1 VVLVFRDCSVIDGF
15 VTRHI
20 SFLQIS
26 HTNPSPLL
34 LRPTVCAAPVL
45 SACVSEPVLS
55 TDDIWYVQFIF
66 KIVLLGDS
74 GVGKSNLVF
83 RFTKNEF
90 NKDSKSTI
98 GVEFATKTVQIED
111 NKLVKAQIWDTAG
124 QERYRSIASSYYRG
138 AVGALL
144 VYDVTDR
151 NSFNHVPMWLKEV
164 EENAEKDCLIML
176 VGNKMDLNDQR
187 TVFVR
192 DGRSFARKNGLAF
205 IETSALDAT
214 GVDTAF
220 QRILQEIYKV
230 QTKKQLKSVNAKADG
245 GGGGA
250 QALGRGAASQ
260 PARGQAI
267 TLTAQP
273 EPQQMQQA
281 KGGCCAGG

>member
-1 VVLVFRDCSVIDGF
+1 MDRDKSF
-15 VTRHI
+15 VKNDKGRPVPLI
-20 SFLQIS
+20 LSFVMFS
-26 HTNPSPLL
+26 S
-34 LRPTVCAAPVL
+34 L
-45 SACVSEPVLS
+45 SK
-55 TDDIWYVQFIF
+55 FIF

-176 VGNKMDLNDQR
+176 VGNMVLPSSKHR
-187 TVFVR
+187 H
-192 DGRSFARKNGLAF
+192 
-205 IETSALDAT
+205 
-214 GVDTAF
+214 
-220 QRILQEIYKV
+220 
-230 QTKKQLKSVNAKADG
+230 
-245 GGGGA
+245 
-250 QALGRGAASQ
+250 
-260 PARGQAI
+260 
-267 TLTAQP
+267 
-273 EPQQMQQA
+273 
-281 KGGCCAGG
+281 

>member
-1 VVLVFRDCSVIDGF
+1 MTILLPCTTCFKVRAFLDEISLNGYDAGCSFDL
-15 VTRHI
+15 T
-20 SFLQIS
+20 SPS
-26 HTNPSPLL
+26 HTCSPL
-34 LRPTVCAAPVL
+34 
-45 SACVSEPVLS
+45 
-55 TDDIWYVQFIF
+55 QFIF

-176 VGNKMDLNDQR
+176 VGNKTDLNDQR

-220 QRILQEIYKV
+220 QRILQEIYKT
-230 QTKKQLKSVNAKADG
+230 QTKKQLKNVNRVIEGQVGASDG
-245 GGGGA
+245 F
-250 QALGRGAASQ
+250 QAGRGQTIS
-260 PARGQAI
+260 
-267 TLTAQP
+267 LHHMP
-273 EPQQMQQA
+273 EPEQVQQQ
-281 KGGCCAGG
+281 KPGGCC

>member
-1 VVLVFRDCSVIDGF
+1 MACLFSSLLLVCLIESVIILSVFRLFDGSPP
-15 VTRHI
+15 
-20 SFLQIS
+20 SF
-26 HTNPSPLL
+26 
-34 LRPTVCAAPVL
+34 
-45 SACVSEPVLS
+45 
-55 TDDIWYVQFIF
+55 QFIF

-98 GVEFATKTVQIED
+98 GVEFATKTVQIGD

-151 NSFNHVPMWLKEV
+151 NSFNHIPMWLKEV
-164 EENAEKDCLIML
+164 EDNAEKDCLIML
-176 VGNKMDLNDQR
+176 VGNKMDLTEQR

-205 IETSALDAT
+205 IETSAKDAT

-220 QRILQEIYKV
+220 QRILQEIYKT
-230 QTKKQLKSVNAKADG
+230 QTKKQLKGVN
-245 GGGGA
+245 GGA
-250 QALGRGAASQ
+250 SRVPGSGQ
-260 PARGQAI
+260 PIARGHAI
-267 TLTAQP
+267 SLHQDHPQSA
-273 EPQQMQQA
+273 PQQVQA

>member
-1 VVLVFRDCSVIDGF
+1 MDNESYD
-15 VTRHI
+15 
-20 SFLQIS
+20 
-26 HTNPSPLL
+26 
-34 LRPTVCAAPVL
+34 
-45 SACVSEPVLS
+45 
-55 TDDIWYVQFIF
+55 FIF

-220 QRILQEIYKV
+220 QRILQEIYKT
-230 QTKKQLKSVNAKADG
+230 QTKKQLKSAGKGDG
-245 GGGGA
+245 PGIGAPAGGT
-250 QALGRGAASQ
+250 QV
-260 PARGQAI
+260 ARGQTI
-267 TLTAQP
+267 SLGAQP
-273 EPQQMQQA
+273 DQA
-281 KGGCCAGG
+281 QEGQKQKGGCCAGG

>member
-1 VVLVFRDCSVIDGF
+1 MIRASLVFSNLERSHQPRVRRCS
-15 VTRHI
+15 RH
-20 SFLQIS
+20 
-26 HTNPSPLL
+26 
-34 LRPTVCAAPVL
+34 RKK
-45 SACVSEPVLS
+45 
-55 TDDIWYVQFIF
+55 FIF

-220 QRILQEIYKV
+220 QRILQEIYKT
-230 QTKKQLKSVNAKADG
+230 QTKKQLISANNGK
-245 GGGGA
+245 GGA
-250 QALGRGAASQ
+250 GSSLYGGAAGAQ
-260 PARGQAI
+260 VQRGQAI
-267 TLTAQP
+267 SLNAEPDPSQTA
-273 EPQQMQQA
+273 ER
-281 KGGCCAGG
+281 KGCC

>member
-1 VVLVFRDCSVIDGF
+1 MDNESYD
-15 VTRHI
+15 
-20 SFLQIS
+20 
-26 HTNPSPLL
+26 
-34 LRPTVCAAPVL
+34 
-45 SACVSEPVLS
+45 
-55 TDDIWYVQFIF
+55 FIF

-220 QRILQEIYKV
+220 QRILQEIYKT
-230 QTKKQLKSVNAKADG
+230 QTKKQLKTQSKSGSG
-245 GGGGA
+245 GGPTNTPASA
-250 QALGRGAASQ
+250 QNPSV
-260 PARGQAI
+260 ARGQTI
-267 TLTAQP
+267 SLTQQP
-273 EPQQMQQA
+273 DQSQQQGNR

>member
-1 VVLVFRDCSVIDGF
+1 M
-15 VTRHI
+15 
-20 SFLQIS
+20 
-26 HTNPSPLL
+26 
-34 LRPTVCAAPVL
+34 
-45 SACVSEPVLS
+45 
-55 TDDIWYVQFIF
+55 
-66 KIVLLGDS
+66 
-74 GVGKSNLVF
+74 GKSNLVF
-83 RFTKNEF
+83 RFTRNEF

-98 GVEFATKTVQIED
+98 GVEFATKTVQIDD

-151 NSFNHVPMWLKEV
+151 NSFNHVTTWLKEV

-176 VGNKMDLNDQR
+176 VGNKMDLNEQR

-214 GVDTAF
+214 GVETAF
-220 QRILQEIYKV
+220 QRILQEIYKT
-230 QTKKQLKSVNAKADG
+230 QTKKQLKTTNGGNANGVGG

-250 QALGRGAASQ
+250 SAPMSVS
-260 PARGQAI
+260 RGQTI
-267 TLTAQP
+267 QLSST
-273 EPQQMQQA
+273 EPPNEEAKTVA
-281 KGGCCAGG
+281 KGCC

>member
-1 VVLVFRDCSVIDGF
+1 VRLYHIFPAEWPFKPTDSTTVHLFVFFCCCIIHSHF
-15 VTRHI
+15 P
-20 SFLQIS
+20 FLS
-26 HTNPSPLL
+26 LL
-34 LRPTVCAAPVL
+34 L
-45 SACVSEPVLS
+45 
-55 TDDIWYVQFIF
+55 QFIF

-98 GVEFATKTVQIED
+98 GVEFSAKTVRIED

-151 NSFNHVPMWLKEV
+151 SSFNHVPMWLKEV

-220 QRILQEIYKV
+220 HRILQEIYKV
-230 QTKKQLKSVNAKADG
+230 HTKNHLKSINARDDG
-245 GGGGA
+245 GGA
-250 QALGRGAASQ
+250 VSGRGAAAQ

-267 TLTAQP
+267 SLSAQP
-273 EPQQMQQA
+273 EPQQLQQA

>member
-1 VVLVFRDCSVIDGF
+1 
-15 VTRHI
+15 
-20 SFLQIS
+20 
-26 HTNPSPLL
+26 
-34 LRPTVCAAPVL
+34 
-45 SACVSEPVLS
+45 
-55 TDDIWYVQFIF
+55 
-66 KIVLLGDS
+66 
-74 GVGKSNLVF
+74 
-83 RFTKNEF
+83 
-90 NKDSKSTI
+90 
-98 GVEFATKTVQIED
+98 
-111 NKLVKAQIWDTAG
+111 
-124 QERYRSIASSYYRG
+124 
-138 AVGALL
+138 
-144 VYDVTDR
+144 
-151 NSFNHVPMWLKEV
+151 
-164 EENAEKDCLIML
+164 ML

-230 QTKKQLKSVNAKADG
+230 QTKKQLKNVNAKADG

-250 QALGRGAASQ
+250 AAAGRGAAGQ

-267 TLTAQP
+267 TLTQP

>member
-1 VVLVFRDCSVIDGF
+1 MD
-15 VTRHI
+15 
-20 SFLQIS
+20 
-26 HTNPSPLL
+26 
-34 LRPTVCAAPVL
+34 
-45 SACVSEPVLS
+45 SE
-55 TDDIWYVQFIF
+55 TYDFIF

-111 NKLVKAQIWDTAG
+111 NRLVKAQIWDTAG

-144 VYDVTDR
+144 VYDITDR
-151 NSFNHVPMWLKEV
+151 ESFNHVPTWLKEI

-176 VGNKMDLNDQR
+176 VGNKMDLDEQR
-187 TVFVR
+187 AVFVR

-214 GVDTAF
+214 GVEIAF
-220 QRILQEIYKV
+220 QRILQEIYKT
-230 QTKKQLKSVNAKADG
+230 QTRKQPGNIEEKANG
-245 GGGGA
+245 AAGSNGGA
-250 QALGRGAASQ
+250 PAAPGKGTTIQLGAAVGEDFSM
-260 PARGQAI
+260 
-267 TLTAQP
+267 
-273 EPQQMQQA
+273 PQQSRKQNN
-281 KGGCCAGG
+281 CC

>member
-1 VVLVFRDCSVIDGF
+1 MDRDKSF
-15 VTRHI
+15 VKNDKGRPVPLI
-20 SFLQIS
+20 LSFVMFS
-26 HTNPSPLL
+26 S
-34 LRPTVCAAPVL
+34 L
-45 SACVSEPVLS
+45 SK
-55 TDDIWYVQFIF
+55 FIF

-176 VGNKMDLNDQR
+176 VGNKTDLTEQR

-220 QRILQEIYKV
+220 QRILQEIYKT
-230 QTKKQLKSVNAKADG
+230 QTKKQLKTVNRGTEGVASVG
-245 GGGGA
+245 GSVGNGF
-250 QALGRGAASQ
+250 QAG
-260 PARGQAI
+260 RGQAI
-267 TLTAQP
+267 SLNST
-273 EPQQMQQA
+273 PQQEVMQQQKA
-281 KGGCCAGG
+281 GGCC

>member
-1 VVLVFRDCSVIDGF
+1 LLPWHVNSLHKKYYDFLFVSVPGF
-15 VTRHI
+15 
-20 SFLQIS
+20 
-26 HTNPSPLL
+26 
-34 LRPTVCAAPVL
+34 
-45 SACVSEPVLS
+45 
-55 TDDIWYVQFIF
+55 QFIF

-220 QRILQEIYKV
+220 QRILQEIYKT
-230 QTKKQLKSVNAKADG
+230 QTKKQLKSVNAGRDNMGMGGPGSVG
-245 GGGGA
+245 GGGGMG
-250 QALGRGAASQ
+250 QISHGQKISLGNQPEQGAA
-260 PARGQAI
+260 PV
-267 TLTAQP
+267 
-273 EPQQMQQA
+273 A
-281 KGGCCAGG
+281 KSGCC

>member
-1 VVLVFRDCSVIDGF
+1 MD
-15 VTRHI
+15 
-20 SFLQIS
+20 
-26 HTNPSPLL
+26 
-34 LRPTVCAAPVL
+34 
-45 SACVSEPVLS
+45 SES
-55 TDDIWYVQFIF
+55 YDFIF

-111 NKLVKAQIWDTAG
+111 DKLVKAQIWDTAG

-176 VGNKMDLNDQR
+176 VGNKMDLHEQR

-220 QRILQEIYKV
+220 QRILQEIYKT
-230 QTKKQLKSVNAKADG
+230 QTKKQLKAQGGGDTKGGAGGG

-250 QALGRGAASQ
+250 Q
-260 PARGQAI
+260 PARGQTI
-267 TLTAQP
+267 SLSSS
-273 EPQQMQQA
+273 PQDGAGQQQR
-281 KGGCCAGG
+281 KGCCAGGGGQ

>member
-1 VVLVFRDCSVIDGF
+1 MD
-15 VTRHI
+15 
-20 SFLQIS
+20 
-26 HTNPSPLL
+26 
-34 LRPTVCAAPVL
+34 
-45 SACVSEPVLS
+45 SES
-55 TDDIWYVQFIF
+55 YDFIF

-98 GVEFATKTVQIED
+98 GVEFATKTVQIDD

-220 QRILQEIYKV
+220 QRILQEIYKT
-230 QTKKQLKSVNAKADG
+230 QTKKQLRSANGAVGSSSSVAPNGAGQG
-245 GGGGA
+245 GV
-250 QALGRGAASQ
+250 S
-260 PARGQAI
+260 RGQAI
-267 TLTAQP
+267 SLHTQP
-273 EPQQMQQA
+273 EPAQTA
-281 KGGCCAGG
+281 ASGTNSACC

>member
-1 VVLVFRDCSVIDGF
+1 M
-15 VTRHI
+15 
-20 SFLQIS
+20 
-26 HTNPSPLL
+26 
-34 LRPTVCAAPVL
+34 
-45 SACVSEPVLS
+45 
-55 TDDIWYVQFIF
+55 
-66 KIVLLGDS
+66 GDS

-176 VGNKMDLNDQR
+176 VGNKTDLNDQR

-220 QRILQEIYKV
+220 QRILQEIYKT
-230 QTKKQLKSVNAKADG
+230 QTKKNNVKGPVSGHPSSTGQQF
-245 GGGGA
+245 
-250 QALGRGAASQ
+250 QAG
-260 PARGQAI
+260 RGQAI
-267 TLTAQP
+267 SLSAPP
-273 EPQQMQQA
+273 EPEQMQSQKA
-281 KGGCCAGG
+281 SGGCCG

>member
-1 VVLVFRDCSVIDGF
+1 MLAIFKSSS
-15 VTRHI
+15 RH
-20 SFLQIS
+20 FLHEFS
-26 HTNPSPLL
+26 H
-34 LRPTVCAAPVL
+34 APYF
-45 SACVSEPVLS
+45 AS
-55 TDDIWYVQFIF
+55 TQFIF

-83 RFTKNEF
+83 RFTRNEF

-98 GVEFATKTVQIED
+98 GVEFATKTVQIDD

-176 VGNKMDLNDQR
+176 VGNKMDLQEHR

-214 GVDTAF
+214 GVETAF
-220 QRILQEIYKV
+220 QRILQEIYKT
-230 QTKKQLKSVNAKADG
+230 QTKKQLKNANGTSG
-245 GGGGA
+245 GS
-250 QALGRGAASQ
+250 ASA
-260 PARGQAI
+260 PSRGQAI
-267 TLTAQP
+267 QLKP
-273 EPQQMQQA
+273 EQGGNEIKA
-281 KGGCCAGG
+281 KNACC